1 MKKLIYIFCMTCV
14 VVGCARM
21 GQPDGGWFDDDPPEV
36 IGCRPAD
43 QSTNIS
49 SKKISI
55 YFNEYIKL
63 EDATNKVIVSPPQ
76 LEIPEIKDAGKR
88 IVVELQDSLKPN
100 TTYTIDF
107 SDAIVDNNE
116 GNPLGNYTYS
126 FSTGD
131 QIDTMEVSGYVL
143 DASNLEP
150 VKGILVGLY
159 DDLADSAFKTKPM
172 IRVSRTDSRG
182 RFVIKGVAHG
192 TYRAY
197 ALKDADGD
205 FCFNQKSEMI
215 GFNHE
220 TYVPSSKPDVKI
232 DTIWRDSLHI
242 DAFKQT
248 PYTHFLPDDVT
259 LLAFTHIQTDRY
271 LLKTERKDPEKFT
284 MFFTYGHPDLPVIKG
299 LNFNADSAFVIETR
313 VEQDTI
319 NYWLRDT
326 TLINQDTLRMEVNY
340 MMTDTLGNLV
350 SQIDTLEVLAKTPYA
365 KRQKELTKEIEKWQ
379 KEQERKKKRDETYD
393 SIFPAKPLKPNYM
406 LSQEIDPDK
415 IIQIEIPA
423 PLQHVDTAAVHLYS
437 MIDSA
442 WYEAPFT
449 FKPIP
454 HRLRFY
460 EIQAEWR
467 PDTEY
472 SLEIDSA
479 AFEDIYG
486 HVSDPYKQGIKV
498 KSLDEY
504 STLTIKISGVAD
516 SLPLR
521 VRLLDKGDGIVK
533 EVLAKDGVAFFEYVS
548 PEKYYL
554 SAFVD
559 VNGNGLW
566 DTGDYDEDRQA
577 ESVYYYP
584 REIECKERWD
594 VTHKWDL
601 TATPRY
607 KQKPQAI
614 TKQKADGEKKLKNRN
629 ADRARNLGIEYN
641 KTKTVKVEKEE

>member
-1 MKKLIYIFCMTCV
+1 MKKLIYIFCMACV

>member
-1 MKKLIYIFCMTCV
+1 MKKLIYIFCMVCV